1 MPAHDAKC
9 NQNEH
14 ALEYLSDFLWCLEN
28 EKQLASSSC
37 AAYKTDIIGF
47 IGWLNLARESALAI
61 DNRHINQYLYARMA
75 KGYKPSSN
83 ARLLASL
90 KAFYKHLLIKQL
102 VFSDPCFSITQPKIL
117 AKNSS
122 VIEPENVERLL
133 LAPDIESAIGLRD
146 RAMLEVLYS
155 TGVSVSE
162 LISLR
167 ISLLDLK
174 QASLK
179 VASSKGELRVVFL
192 TEQCCQWLGL
202 YLKAEQKKA
211 QKKYQNDWMFLSERG
226 RRMTR
231 QTFWYRI
238 KAYVAKSGLSD
249 NISPQTL
256 RRSFAAHILDSGVE
270 LRVVQQIL
278 GHKQEASTVRYR

>member
-1 MPAHDAKC
+1 MTSCDKEF

-14 ALEYLSDFLWCLEN
+14 ALGYLTDFLCCLEN
-28 EKQLASSSC
+28 EKRLASSSC
-37 AAYKTDIIGF
+37 TAYKTDISGF
-47 IGWLNLARESALAI
+47 ISWLNLARENVLAI

-75 KGYKPSSN
+75 NGYKPSSN

-90 KAFYKHLLIKQL
+90 KAFYRYLLVKKL
-102 VFSDPCFSITQPKIL
+102 VFSDPCFSITQPKIV

-122 VIEPENVERLL
+122 IIVPQDVERLM
-133 LAPDIESAIGLRD
+133 LAPDVENAIGLRD

-155 TGVSVSE
+155 TGISVSE

-167 ISLLDLK
+167 IALLNLK

-179 VASSKGELRVVFL
+179 VVSSKDELRVVFL
-192 TEQCCQWLGL
+192 TEQCCHWLGL
-202 YLKAEQKKA
+202 YLKEERKKA
-211 QKKYQNDWMFLSERG
+211 QKKDQNDWMFLSGRG
-226 RRMTR
+226 LKMTR

-278 GHKQEASTVRYR
+278 GHKQEASTARYR

>member
-1 MPAHDAKC
+1 MSASD
-9 NQNEH
+9 QNEH
-14 ALEYLSDFLWCLEN
+14 ALEYLRDFLCYLEN
-28 EKQLASSSC
+28 EKQLARSSC
-37 AAYKTDIIGF
+37 SAYKADIAGF
-47 IGWLNLARESALAI
+47 VSWLNLARENVLVI
-61 DNRHINQYLYARMA
+61 DNRHVNQYLYARLA

-90 KAFYKHLLIKQL
+90 KGFYEYLLIKQL
-102 VFSDPCFSITQPKIL
+102 VVSDPCFSITQPKITVEH
-117 AKNSS
+117 SS
-122 VIEPENVERLL
+122 IIEPLDVERLML
-133 LAPDIESAIGLRD
+133 VPDVESAIGLRD

-167 ISLLDLK
+167 IALLNLK
-174 QASLK
+174 QATLK
-179 VASSKGELRVVFL
+179 VASSKGELRAVFL
-192 TEQCCQWLGL
+192 TEQCCYWLGL
-202 YLKAEQKKA
+202 YLNEEQKKA
-211 QKKYQNDWMFLSERG
+211 QKKDQNDWMFLSERG
-226 RRMTR
+226 QRMTR

-256 RRSFAAHILDSGVE
+256 RRSFAAHILESGVE